1 VKVFAGLILIYI
13 YIDIILVSHKGLE
26 NVHFVEKLIQ
36 GNIQNQQCCE
46 AHPKTNS
53 EHFVK
58 DAHGAR
64 FQLENYLHTDTCNQ
78 HTYFEQIL
86 VLIIETMS
94 LGWK

>member
-1 VKVFAGLILIYI
+1 MKRKNA
-13 YIDIILVSHKGLE
+13 HKGLE

-94 LGWK
+94 LGWQ